1 MFSDKEKTLQ
11 ETQVS
16 VAKRLG
22 EAEHKAALLQA
33 GKGIITF
40 AGEIHDTKMWLFHYI
55 ATLLYFNWGYFAFIG
70 EMSLRCGLFITLLLY
85 F

>member
-1 MFSDKEKTLQ
+1 MQKLFSDKEKTLQ

-33 GKGIITF
+33 GKDIIAFT
-40 AGEIHDTKMWLFHYI
+40 GEIHDT
-55 ATLLYFNWGYFAFIG
+55 
-70 EMSLRCGLFITLLLY
+70 
-85 F
+85 